1 MSVTKQAGG
10 FSLIE
15 VLVAVLVFAIGV
27 LGVVGLQ
34 TVGIQANSDSST
46 RSQALAL
53 AYDMADRMR
62 SNLPAVNATNAADRY
77 DGVTPTIGNCRTRY
91 ANSRVGTPVV
101 CTSRQVAADDIADWR
116 LHVARALPTGTA
128 VVCRD
133 ATPEDGASVAAAACS
148 GGAADPL
155 VVKVF
160 WLERL
165 RQGAA
170 AATPRR
176 VALMVRP

>member
-1 MSVTKQAGG
+1 MQAGG

-34 TVGIQANSDSST
+34 TVGMQANSDSST

-62 SNLPAVNATNAADRY
+62 ANLPAVNATTSTDRY
-77 DGVTPTIGNCRTRY
+77 DGVTPAINNCRMRY
-91 ANSRVGTPVV
+91 ANAQVSTPSV
-101 CTSRQVAADDIADWR
+101 CTPPQIAADDIADWR
-116 LHVARALPTGTA
+116 LYVARALPNGTGI
-128 VVCRD
+128 VCRD
-133 ATPEDGASVAAAACS
+133 ATPDDGTDAAAAACS
-148 GGAADPL
+148 GAGTDPL

-160 WLERL
+160 WMERL
-165 RQGAA
+165 RQGSV

-176 VALMVRP
+176 VAMMVRP